1 MEVTEYT
8 VTNTDE
14 FEGELELTVKYDGIE
29 YELLF
34 DFQRRGTPP
43 HAHSP
48 FPSPD
53 KEIYAWPAEEIPNE
67 LKFEAGTDEAATLV
81 FGIGLPDGIN
91 LLPDHYENV
100 ESGNRSPFV
109 IYPDET

>member
-1 MEVTEYT
+1 MEVTSYT

-14 FEGELELTVKYDGIE
+14 FEGELDLVVEHKSTE
-29 YELLF
+29 YELQF
-34 DFQRRGTPP
+34 EFQRRGTPP

-53 KEIYAWPAEEIPNE
+53 KEIYAWPTEEIPSE
-67 LKFEAGTDEAATLV
+67 LKFDAGTEEAATLV
-81 FGIGLPDGIN
+81 FGVGLPEGIN

-109 IYPDET
+109 NYPDD